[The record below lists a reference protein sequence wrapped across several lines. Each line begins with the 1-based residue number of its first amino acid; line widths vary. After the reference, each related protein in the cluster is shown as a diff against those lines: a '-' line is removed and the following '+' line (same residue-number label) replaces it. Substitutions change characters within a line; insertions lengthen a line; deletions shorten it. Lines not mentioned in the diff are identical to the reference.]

1 MSDTEPQATNLA
13 TAEQTDHDAATGDYW
28 AQARLRVVSNWIDE
42 LQPDTVLDVGCGS
55 GYITAAVAERTSIAI
70 GIDPDTDAI
79 ARAKERE
86 TTAIYQVGRAADA
99 PNGPF
104 DVVLAMDVVEH
115 VPPEEIWTPIR
126 DRLKLGGTAIVSV
139 PAHQWLY
146 GEHDRRQRH
155 RCRFSR
161 QHLGREASE
170 YGLSMT
176 DCRHTNALPLAPYA
190 VMQRMGIEPPEETR
204 GSHGPVLEQM
214 KRAALAVEQHWPFP
228 VGITLMARF
237 ERQ

>member
-1 MSDTEPQATNLA
+1 MSNTEPQATNLA

-28 AQARLRVVSNWIDE
+28 AQARLRIVRNWIDE

-55 GYITAAVAERTSIAI
+55 GYISAAVAEQTSIAI
-70 GIDPDTDAI
+70 GIDPDPDAI

-86 TTAIYQVGRAADA
+86 TTAIYQVGTAADA

-126 DRLKLGGTAIVSV
+126 DRLSLAGTAIVSV

-146 GEHDRRQRH
+146 GEHARRQGH

-161 QHLGREASE
+161 RHLRREAAE

-176 DCRHTNALPLAPYA
+176 ETRYTNALPLPPYA
-190 VMQRMGIEPPEETR
+190 VMQRLGVEPPEETR
-204 GSHGPVLEQM
+204 GSHGLVLESL
-214 KRAALAVEQHWPFP
+214 KRAGLAVEQRWPFP
-228 VGITLMARF
+228 AGITLIARF

>member
-1 MSDTEPQATNLA
+1 MSNTEPQATNLG
-13 TAEQTDHDAATGDYW
+13 TVEQSDQDAAAGDYW
-28 AQARLRVVSNWIDE
+28 AQARLRIVESWIDG
-42 LQPDTVLDVGCGS
+42 LAPDTVLDVGCGS
-55 GYITAAVAERTSIAI
+55 GYITAAVAEQTSIAI

-79 ARAKERE
+79 ARAKDRE
-86 TTAIYQVGRAADA
+86 TTAIYQVGTAADG
-99 PNGPF
+99 PSGPF
-104 DVVLAMDVVEH
+104 DVVMAMDVVEH
-115 VPPEEIWTPIR
+115 VPPEEIWPPIR
-126 DRLKLGGTAIVSV
+126 YRLNLGGTAIVSV

-161 QHLGREASE
+161 EDLRREASK
-170 YGLSMT
+170 YGLFMT
-176 DCRHTNALPLAPYA
+176 DWRHTNALPLAPYL
-190 VMQRMGIEPPEETR
+190 VMQRLGVEPPEETR